1 MRKANFPTD
10 FLVSITICHFTLA
23 LITDIF
29 LPDGNLPTYW
39 VSIFCHSWIMTMSD
53 NMSVNSFNILFFAL
67 DRLVTLCKIL
77 DPGRKLP
84 LCYMWAKERQV
95 QKIQVLWEKLPMIPE
110 EMDTFGN
117 ADESFH
123 SCSCSL
129 KTDLEWLMTHVNKRS
144 VAMCPT
150 HTRRSY
156 SWWDDKS
163 QLGLIQCFLEC
174 GLRPEASVSPRNLLE
189 MHIFRSHP
197 VLLNQNLWRWAQRSV
212 F

>member
-1 MRKANFPTD
+1 MIFCILPANLQQLVSQPHICLKLSNRLILFFFPHDFLFFKLRRTCLCTWLGTQISHPPHPPRDDDWQLPLSCRCEMRKANFPTD

-84 LCYMWAKERQV
+84 LCYM
-95 QKIQVLWEKLPMIPE
+95 
-110 EMDTFGN
+110 
-117 ADESFH
+117 
-123 SCSCSL
+123 
-129 KTDLEWLMTHVNKRS
+129 
-144 VAMCPT
+144 
-150 HTRRSY
+150 
-156 SWWDDKS
+156 
-163 QLGLIQCFLEC
+163 
-174 GLRPEASVSPRNLLE
+174 
-189 MHIFRSHP
+189 
-197 VLLNQNLWRWAQRSV
+197 
-212 F
+212 